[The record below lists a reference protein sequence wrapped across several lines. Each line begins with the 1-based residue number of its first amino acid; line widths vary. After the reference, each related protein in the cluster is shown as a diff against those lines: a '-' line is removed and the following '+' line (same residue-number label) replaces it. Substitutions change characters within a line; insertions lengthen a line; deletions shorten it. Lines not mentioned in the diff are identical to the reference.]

1 MDENKLNNESPV
13 LPDSTE
19 EITNT
24 QETPIEEQAE
34 TEMEPVSTCPA
45 PTPEAPAYTY
55 KWDYKAQNEHNAAL
69 EKKKKAKG
77 LFAYAVIMS
86 VAFVVSIALLV
97 GVMFFDNAAYPAP
110 SGDGDTS
117 VADLYDFCLPSYVA
131 ISTIGA
137 NGGEGAG
144 SGIILSSNGFICTNY
159 HVVEDAET
167 IKVILHDERM
177 YTAEY
182 IDGDELND
190 IAVIKIN
197 VSGLTPAKIGS
208 SQESRVG
215 DKVIAIGTPYG
226 IEYRGTMTS
235 GYISALDRQYVLRN
249 ESGTVNKVQKMIQTD
264 TSVNP
269 GNSGGP
275 LFNTNGEV
283 IGVVAMKIA
292 GYEYEGMGFAI
303 PIESVIDMIHDI
315 MENGKI
321 TNSTGG
327 ATQGA
332 ALGITGFA
340 VTKDETY
347 LFSGDK
353 IYYTFIDP
361 STGKLSVNVGTSD
374 FPIFIP
380 VDDTTQLLQ
389 YEITDPVVYTAPAT
403 GVRVKGT
410 TPGFHSAEVLEID
423 DIIVSVN
430 GLDTDQMSVLQGII
444 AGCVAGDK
452 LEMEVY
458 RNGKIVSVTV
468 ELGSSSSMED

>member
-1 MDENKLNNESPV
+1 MDENKLNNESSQP
-13 LPDSTE
+13 E
-19 EITNT
+19 EAEITT
-24 QETPIEEQAE
+24 VSPTSEPKTETP
-34 TEMEPVSTCPA
+34 
-45 PTPEAPAYTY
+45 YTY
-55 KWDYKAQNEHNAAL
+55 KWDYKAQNEHNQAL

-77 LFAYAVIMS
+77 LFTYAAIMS
-86 VAFVVSIALLV
+86 VAFIISISLLV
-97 GVMFFDNAAYPAP
+97 GVMFFDNAGNRAP
-110 SGDGDTS
+110 NGGGDS
-117 VADLYDFCLPSYVA
+117 SIADLYDFCHPSYIA
-131 ISTIGA
+131 ISTIGK
-137 NGGEGAG
+137 NGSEGAG
-144 SGIILSSNGFICTNY
+144 SGIILTSDGYICTNY
-159 HVVEDAET
+159 HVVDNAET
-167 IKVILHDERM
+167 IKVILYDERM

-197 VSGLTPAKIGS
+197 VSNLTPAKIGS
-208 SQESRVG
+208 SQDSRVG
-215 DKVIAIGTPYG
+215 DKVMAIGTPYG
-226 IEYRGTMTS
+226 IDYRGTMTS

-275 LFNTNGEV
+275 LFNTKGEV
-283 IGVVAMKIA
+283 IGVVSMKIA

-315 MENGKI
+315 IENGKI

-347 LFSGDK
+347 VFSGDSV
-353 IYYTFIDP
+353 YYVFEDP
-361 STGKLSVNVGTSD
+361 ENGKPSINVGTSI
-374 FPIFIP
+374 FPVYIP
-380 VDDTTQLLQ
+380 IDDTNQL
-389 YEITDPVVYTAPAT
+389 IMNGIADPVVYTAPAT
-403 GVRVKGT
+403 GIRIKGT
-410 TPGFHSAEVLEID
+410 TPGFHSDEVLEID

-430 GLDTDQMSVLQGII
+430 GTSTEQMSILQTMI
-444 AGCVAGDK
+444 ANCVAGDT

-458 RNGKIVSVTV
+458 RNGKIISVTV
-468 ELGSSSSMED
+468 ELGSSATMEEQIPQE